1 MQLESVELNDMRLK
15 ILGGSSAA
23 DSSLCTSCRFSMI
36 MRGREP
42 DEELVH
48 CQAAPMQTTLIT
60 FRVTSCSA
68 YFDARQ
74 PTYMQM
80 LDQAWILQP
89 ASKKRQAGFVRG
101 ADLPPH
107 ERSSLVM
114 EMMAEADD

>member
-1 MQLESVELNDMRLK
+1 VELNDMRLK
-15 ILGGSSAA
+15 IQGGTTAS
-23 DSSLCTSCRFSMI
+23 DGSLCLTCRFSMI
-36 MRGREP
+36 TRGSTP
-42 DEELVH
+42 DEEIIQ
-48 CQAAPMQTTLIT
+48 CQASPMQTTLIT

-114 EMMAEADD
+114 EMMAEADE